1 MRNIKNDSSWVAQL
15 RSVKIRHKTKN
26 QNLIFTS
33 NFTLLLYRNNYEKE
47 HLPARVS
54 DNYPFMSEIQVEDKY
69 NG

>member
-1 MRNIKNDSSWVAQL
+1 MTDYELHSWDLLKFDTKQKIKTWYL
-15 RSVKIRHKTKN
+15 
-26 QNLIFTS
+26 TS